1 MKSLY
6 GVSVPAMCYAR
17 RMSDP
22 VVLTELDESGVL
34 TVTMNRPARRN
45 AFNSE
50 AFLALGH
57 VFAQASSDPT
67 VAVVLLTGAGDD
79 FSSGLDLAAMDMSQG
94 EEPPFERMMDS
105 ICAFDKPLVCAAKGC
120 AIGFGATVLFHADV
134 VYLGQSAKLRFPF
147 ASLGLV
153 TEAAAAYL
161 GPATIGHKQAA
172 ELLFTAEFFGAE
184 KALEYGIATRV
195 FSDEELMPRAMEKAR
210 EMAQWPIES
219 LVEIK
224 RIMKAMHGDKVALA
238 RKLEMEGFGK
248 LMGSPPNMEAFSA
261 FMERRPPDFK
271 QFRR

>member
-1 MKSLY
+1 
-6 GVSVPAMCYAR
+6 
-17 RMSDP
+17 MSDAL
-22 VVLTELDESGVL
+22 VLADLDDDGVL
-34 TVTMNRPARRN
+34 TVTMNRPKRRN
-45 AFNSE
+45 AFNSD
-50 AFLALGH
+50 AFLALRDA
-57 VFAQASSDPT
+57 FADANADPR

-79 FSSGLDLAAMDMSQG
+79 FSSGLDLSAIDMNPD
-94 EEPPFERMMDS
+94 EEQPFELLMDA
-105 ICAFDKPLVCAAKGC
+105 ICGFDKPLVCAAKGC

-172 ELLFTAEFFGAE
+172 ELLFTAEFFGAD
-184 KALEYGIATRV
+184 KALEYGIATQV
-195 FSDEELMPRAMEKAR
+195 FADDELLPKALEKAR

-219 LVEIK
+219 LVTIK

-238 RKLEMEGFGK
+238 RKLEMQGFGE
-248 LMGSPPNMEAFSA
+248 LMGSPANMEAFSA
-261 FMERRPPDFK
+261 FMERRAPDFK

>member
-1 MKSLY
+1 MPERS
-6 GVSVPAMCYAR
+6 
-17 RMSDP
+17 
-22 VVLTELDESGVL
+22 VLTDLHDDGVL
-34 TVTMNRPARRN
+34 TITMNRPKRRN

-50 AFLALGH
+50 AFLALGQA
-57 VFAQASSDPT
+57 FANANADPR

-79 FSSGLDLAAMDMSQG
+79 FSSGLDLSAIDMNRD

-134 VYLGQSAKLRFPF
+134 VYLGQSAKMRFPF

-153 TEAAAAYL
+153 TEAAASYL
-161 GPATIGHKQAA
+161 GPETIGYKQAA
-172 ELLFTAEFFGAE
+172 ELLFTAELFGAE

-195 FSDEELMPRAMEKAR
+195 YPDAELMPKALEKSR
-210 EMAQWPIES
+210 EMAQWPIGS

-224 RIMKAMHGDKVALA
+224 RLMKAARGDKVSEA
-238 RKLEMEGFGK
+238 RKLELEGFAK
-248 LMGSPPNMEAFSA
+248 LMGSPANREAFSA

-271 QFRR
+271 QFRK

>member
-1 MKSLY
+1 
-6 GVSVPAMCYAR
+6 
-17 RMSDP
+17 MSEP
-22 VVLTELDESGVL
+22 LVLSDLDAEGVL
-34 TVTMNRPARRN
+34 TLTMNRPERRN

-50 AFLALGH
+50 GFLALRDA
-57 VFAQASSDPT
+57 FAEANADPR

-79 FSSGLDLAAMDMSQG
+79 FSSGLDLSAIEMSQD
-94 EEPPFERMMDS
+94 EEPPFERMMDA

-134 VYLGQSAKLRFPF
+134 VYLGESAKLRFPF
-147 ASLGLV
+147 VSLGLV

-172 ELLFTAEFFGAE
+172 ELLFTAEFFGSD

-195 FSDEELMPRAMEKAR
+195 YPDEALLAVALEKAR
-210 EMAQWPIES
+210 EIAQWPIDS

-224 RIMKAMHGDKVALA
+224 RIMKSMHRDKVEVA
-238 RKLEMEGFGK
+238 RKLEMDGFGK
-248 LMGSPPNMEAFSA
+248 LMGSPANMEAFSA

>member
-1 MKSLY
+1 
-6 GVSVPAMCYAR
+6 
-17 RMSDP
+17 MSDP
-22 VVLTELDESGVL
+22 VVLTSLDSEGAL
-34 TVTMNRPARRN
+34 TLTMNRPSRRN

-57 VFAQASSDPT
+57 AFSQANEDPQ
-67 VAVVLLTGAGDD
+67 VAVVLLTGAGEN
-79 FSSGLDLAAMDMSQG
+79 FSSGLDLSAIDMSQDG
-94 EEPPFERMMDS
+94 EPPFERMMDS
-105 ICAFDKPLVCAAKGC
+105 ICAFDKPLVCAAQGC

-153 TEAAAAYL
+153 TEAGAAYL

-172 ELLFTAEFFGAE
+172 ELLFTAEFFGPD

-195 FSDEELMPRAMEKAR
+195 LPDDQLLSTALDKAR
-210 EMAQWPIES
+210 EMAQWPVDS

-224 RIMKAMHGDKVALA
+224 RIMKAMHGDKVAQV
-238 RKLEMEGFGK
+238 RKLEMEGFEK
-248 LMGSPPNMEAFSA
+248 LMGSPANMEAFAA

-271 QFRR
+271 QFRK

>member
-1 MKSLY
+1 
-6 GVSVPAMCYAR
+6 
-17 RMSDP
+17 MSDP
-22 VVLTELDESGVL
+22 LVLTDLDDHGVL
-34 TVTMNRPARRN
+34 TVTMNRPTRRN

-50 AFLALGH
+50 AFLALRDA
-57 VFAQASSDPT
+57 FADANADPK

-79 FSSGLDLAAMDMSQG
+79 FSSGLDLSAIDMTPD
-94 EEPPFERMMDS
+94 EEPPFEQMMDA

-153 TEAAAAYL
+153 TEAAAAYM
-161 GPATIGHKQAA
+161 GPATIGYKQAA
-172 ELLFTAEFFGAE
+172 ELLFTAEFFGAD
-184 KALEYGIATRV
+184 KALQYGIATRV
-195 FSDEELMPRAMEKAR
+195 YSDDELVTKALEKAR
-210 EMAQWPIES
+210 EMAQWPIDS

-224 RIMKAMHGDKVALA
+224 RIMKAMHGDKVVVA

-248 LMGSPPNMEAFSA
+248 LMGSPANMEAFSA

-271 QFRR
+271 QFRK

>member
-1 MKSLY
+1 
-6 GVSVPAMCYAR
+6 
-17 RMSDP
+17 MSDP
-22 VVLTELDESGVL
+22 LVLTDLDDHGVL
-34 TVTMNRPARRN
+34 TVIMNRPARRN

-50 AFLALGH
+50 AFLALRDA
-57 VFAQASSDPT
+57 FDDANADPR

-79 FSSGLDLAAMDMSQG
+79 FSSGLDLSAIDMAHD
-94 EEPPFERMMDS
+94 EEPPFERMMDA

-134 VYLGQSAKLRFPF
+134 VYLGQSTKMRFPF

-161 GPATIGHKQAA
+161 GPATIGYKQAA
-172 ELLFTAEFFGAE
+172 ELLFTAEFFGAD
-184 KALEYGIATRV
+184 KALQYGIATRV
-195 FSDEELMPRAMEKAR
+195 YSDDELLPKALEKAR
-210 EMAQWPIES
+210 EMAQWPIDS

-224 RIMKAMHGDKVALA
+224 RIMKAMHGDKVAVA

-248 LMGSPPNMEAFSA
+248 LMGSPANMEAFSA

-271 QFRR
+271 QFRK

>member
-1 MKSLY
+1 
-6 GVSVPAMCYAR
+6 
-17 RMSDP
+17 MSDP
-22 VVLTELDESGVL
+22 LVLTDLDDHGVL

-50 AFLALGH
+50 AFLALRDA
-57 VFAQASSDPT
+57 FADANSDPK

-79 FSSGLDLAAMDMSQG
+79 FSSGLDLSAIDMTPG
-94 EEPPFERMMDS
+94 EEPPFERMMDA

-134 VYLGQSAKLRFPF
+134 VYLGQSTKLRFPF

-153 TEAAAAYL
+153 TEAAAAYM
-161 GPATIGHKQAA
+161 GPATIGYKQAA
-172 ELLFTAEFFGAE
+172 ELLFTAEFFGAD
-184 KALEYGIATRV
+184 KALQYGIATRV
-195 FSDEELMPRAMEKAR
+195 YSDDELLPKALEKAR
-210 EMAQWPIES
+210 EMAQWPIDS

-224 RIMKAMHGDKVALA
+224 RIMKAMHGDKVAVA

-248 LMGSPPNMEAFSA
+248 LMGSPANMEAFSA

-271 QFRR
+271 QFRK